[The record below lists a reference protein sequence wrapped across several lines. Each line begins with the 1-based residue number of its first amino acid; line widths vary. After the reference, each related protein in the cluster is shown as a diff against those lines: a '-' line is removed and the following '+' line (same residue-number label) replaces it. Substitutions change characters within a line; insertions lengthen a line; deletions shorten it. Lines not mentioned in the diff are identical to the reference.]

1 MTSLTAQEIADRSSE
16 AMWKNDDASRSLGLK
31 LEEVKPGIATLSLK
45 VEKRHTNGHDICHG
59 GYIFTLADTAFAFA
73 CNSYNQVSVAQQN
86 SITFVAPGELGDTL
100 TATATEV
107 HRAPRSG
114 VYDAIVVNQD
124 NQTIAIFRGNS
135 RTLNRTLFDNTQ
147 EL

>member
-1 MTSLTAQEIADRSSE
+1 MTSLTAQEIADRSRKV
-16 AMWKNDDASRSLGLK
+16 MWQNDDASRSLGIA
-31 LEEVKPGIATLSLK
+31 LEKVEPGIATVSLQ

-73 CNSYNQVSVAQQN
+73 CNSYNQVAVAQQN
-86 SITFVAPGELGDTL
+86 SITFVAPGKLGDTL

-107 HRAPRSG
+107 HRATRSG

-124 NQTIAIFRGNS
+124 NETIALFRGNS
-135 RTLNRTLFDNTQ
+135 RTLNRTLFNDA
-147 EL
+147 